1 MKSTNIIRRIDDV
14 GRIVIPKAIRAQ
26 MGIQENDEFEV
37 FIDKD
42 SITFKKLK
50 QTNPVDDIMDA
61 VAGKVNLDEDSAE
74 KIKNFLQNLLTDNQ

>member
-1 MKSTNIIRRIDDV
+1 MKSTNIVRRIDDV

-26 MGIQENDEFEV
+26 MGIQENDEFEI

-61 VAGKVNLDEDSAE
+61 VTGKVNLDEDSAE
-74 KIKNFLQNLLTDNQ
+74 KIKNFLQNLLTDSQ

>member
-1 MKSTNIIRRIDDV
+1 MKSTNIVRRIDDV

-26 MGIQENDEFEV
+26 MGIQENDEFEI

-50 QTNPVDDIMDA
+50 QTNPIDDIMDA

-74 KIKNFLQNLLTDNQ
+74 KIKNFLQNLLTDGQ

>member
-1 MKSTNIIRRIDDV
+1 MKSTNIVRRIDDV

-26 MGIQENDEFEV
+26 MGIQENDEFEI

-50 QTNPVDDIMDA
+50 QTNPIDDIMDA

-74 KIKNFLQNLLTDNQ
+74 KIKNFLQNLLTDSQ

>member
-1 MKSTNIIRRIDDV
+1 MKSTNIVRRIDDV

-26 MGIQENDEFEV
+26 MGIQENDEFEI

-50 QTNPVDDIMDA
+50 QTNPIDDIMDA
-61 VAGKVNLDEDSAE
+61 VAGKVNLDEDSTE
-74 KIKNFLQNLLTDNQ
+74 KIKIFLQNLLTDGQ

>member
-26 MGIQENDEFEV
+26 MGIQENDEFEI

-50 QTNPVDDIMDA
+50 QTNPIDDIMDA
-61 VAGKVNLDEDSAE
+61 VAGKVNLDEVNAE
-74 KIKNFLQNLLTDNQ
+74 KIKIFLQNLLTDSQ

>member
-1 MKSTNIIRRIDDV
+1 MKSTNIVRRIDDV

-26 MGIQENDEFEV
+26 MGIQENDEFEI

-74 KIKNFLQNLLTDNQ
+74 KIKNFLQNLLTDGQ

>member
-1 MKSTNIIRRIDDV
+1 MKSTNIVRRIDDV

-26 MGIQENDEFEV
+26 MGIQENDEFEI
-37 FIDKD
+37 FLDKD

-74 KIKNFLQNLLTDNQ
+74 KIKNFLQNLLTDGQ

>member
-1 MKSTNIIRRIDDV
+1 MKSTNIVRRIDDV

-26 MGIQENDEFEV
+26 MGIQENDEFEI

-74 KIKNFLQNLLTDNQ
+74 KIKNFLQNLLTDSQ

>member
-1 MKSTNIIRRIDDV
+1 MKSTNIVRRIDDV

-26 MGIQENDEFEV
+26 MGIQENDEFEI

-61 VAGKVNLDEDSAE
+61 VAGKVNLDEDNAE
-74 KIKNFLQNLLTDNQ
+74 KIKNFLQNLLTDSQ

>member
-26 MGIQENDEFEV
+26 MGIQENDEFEI
-37 FIDKD
+37 FLDKD

-61 VAGKVNLDEDSAE
+61 VAGKVNLDEDSVE
-74 KIKNFLQNLLTDNQ
+74 KIKNFLQNLLTDSQ